1 VRVSAAYRAHQHTAR
16 LAVITRAASRD
27 DEGMTWIA
35 PNPPELADGPLVGD
49 DRPILEAYLAW
60 QRYTLLTL
68 CAGLTGEQLT
78 ERTIPPS
85 NLSLLGLVRHLG
97 KVERIWL
104 RQRAAG
110 EAVGPLYGTPDDAS
124 LKDADFNELD
134 ATEAEADFARYREE
148 CKLADSAVANMGFDE
163 TFTAKGETYSL
174 RVAYVHLIAE
184 YARHNGHADLLR
196 ELIDGTTG
204 L

>member
-1 VRVSAAYRAHQHTAR
+1 MMW
-16 LAVITRAASRD
+16 
-27 DEGMTWIA
+27 GMAWIA
-35 PNPPELADGPLVGD
+35 PNPPDLADGPLVGA

-60 QRYTLLTL
+60 QRHTLLAL

-78 ERTIPPS
+78 RRAIPPS

-110 EAVGPLYGTPDDAS
+110 DVIGPMYGAPDDVS
-124 LKDADFNELD
+124 VKDADFNDLD
-134 ATEAEADFARYREE
+134 PAQAEADFDRYYAE
-148 CKLADSAVANMGFDE
+148 CRLADAAVANIGFDD
-163 TFTAKGETYSL
+163 TFTAKEETYSL

-196 ELIDGTTG
+196 EQIDGTTG

>member
-1 VRVSAAYRAHQHTAR
+1 VSAAYPPVMIGSAR
-16 LAVITRAASRD
+16 H
-27 DEGMTWIA
+27 DEGMTWTA
-35 PNPPELADGPLVGD
+35 PTPPELADGPLVGD
-49 DRPILEAYLAW
+49 DRPILQAYLAW
-60 QRYTLLTL
+60 QRHTLMVL

-78 ERTIPPS
+78 TRAIPPS

-97 KVERIWL
+97 KVERIWF

-110 EAVGPLYGTPDDAS
+110 EAVGPMYGMPGDAL

-134 ATEAEADFARYREE
+134 PAHADGDFARYIDE
-148 CKLADSAVANMGFDE
+148 CRLADAAVANMAFDD
-163 TFTAKGETYSL
+163 TFTANGETFSL
-174 RVAYVHLIAE
+174 RVAYVHMIAE

>member
-1 VRVSAAYRAHQHTAR
+1 
-16 LAVITRAASRD
+16 
-27 DEGMTWIA
+27 MTWTA
-35 PNPPELADGPLVGD
+35 PNPPALADGPLVGG

-60 QRYTLLTL
+60 QRHTLLTL

-78 ERTIPPS
+78 KRSIPPS

-104 RQRAAG
+104 RQRASG
-110 EAVGPLYGTPDDAS
+110 EAVGPMYGTPDDVS
-124 LKDADFNELD
+124 LKDADFNDLD
-134 ATEAEADFARYREE
+134 ADDAEADLARYIDE
-148 CKLADSAVANMGFDE
+148 CRVADAAVANMGFDD

>member
-1 VRVSAAYRAHQHTAR
+1 MS
-16 LAVITRAASRD
+16 
-27 DEGMTWIA
+27 WIA

-60 QRYTLLTL
+60 QRHTLLSL

-78 ERTIPPS
+78 QRAIPPS
-85 NLSLLGLVRHLG
+85 NLSLLGLVRHLA
-97 KVERIWL
+97 KVERIWF

-110 EAVGPLYGTPDDAS
+110 QAVGPMYGSPDGAT

-134 ATEAEADFARYREE
+134 PERADVDFARYVDE
-148 CKLADSAVANMGFDE
+148 CRLADAAVANMGFDD
-163 TFTAKGETYSL
+163 TFTANDETYSL